1 MILPAYADRKSSP
14 LPDPESRFL
23 DPRSS
28 DPGPSRAEGP
38 APLRRL
44 ALAGLAL
51 GFLCL
56 SGIGLPGL
64 SGAALAASLPP
75 ETFADLAA
83 KVTPAVV
90 NISSTHHEAAAS
102 ADQTMPFDF
111 PPGSPFEEFFKHFR
125 EQQGRNRGGQDMTAL
140 GSGFLIDPSGYI
152 VTNDH
157 VIDGA
162 TEIHATLAGGK
173 DYPAKLIGADKKT
186 DLALL
191 KIDAGSPLPYV
202 TWGNSDTMRVGDWVL
217 AVGNPFGL
225 GGTVTTGI
233 ISARSR
239 DIHSGPFDDF
249 LQIDA
254 SINRGNSGGP
264 TFNLVGE
271 VIGINSAIASP
282 NGGSV
287 GIGFAIPSNM
297 ARPVIEALRQRGR
310 VDRGWI
316 GVAIQEVTPELA
328 QSLGLGAPT
337 GALIASVQPDG
348 PAAAA
353 ALQQGDVI
361 LSFDGQTVGETRE
374 LPRIVAGTP
383 AGKQV
388 QLVIWRNGARK
399 TLSLTV
405 AKMKDETQ
413 VSSAETPPS
422 TPAESPSRRVL
433 GVQLSALTEDLRQ
446 QLGLSDDIRGV
457 VITDIADGSPAARQ
471 GLQQGDIIEQVAQR
485 KVASPGEVDRLVEQA
500 VKKNAASVLLLVN
513 RQGSELFLAVKV
525 GKA

>member
-1 MILPAYADRKSSP
+1 MILPAHADRKLPSTQNPKPATQDEVSQNKVSP
-14 LPDPESRFL
+14 W
-23 DPRSS
+23 
-28 DPGPSRAEGP
+28 
-38 APLRRL
+38 RRL
-44 ALAGLAL
+44 AITGLAVAVIGFSSADLAGPVA
-51 GFLCL
+51 
-56 SGIGLPGL
+56 
-64 SGAALAASLPP
+64 AASLPP

-90 NISSTHHEAAAS
+90 NISSTHHEAAGS
-102 ADQTMPFDF
+102 SDEETMPFDF
-111 PPGSPFEEFFKHFR
+111 PPGSPFEQFFKHFR
-125 EQQGRNRGGQDMTAL
+125 EHRGNQDMTAL
-140 GSGFLIDPSGYI
+140 GSGFIIDPSGYI

-162 TEIHATLAGGK
+162 TEIHATLASGK
-173 DYPAKLIGADKKT
+173 DYPAKLIGEDKKT

-191 KIDAGSPLPYV
+191 KIDASAPLPYV
-202 TWGNSDTMRVGDWVL
+202 TWGNSDAIRVGDWVL

-233 ISARSR
+233 ISARGR

-264 TFNLVGE
+264 TFDLAGE

-297 ARPVIEALRQRGR
+297 AKPVIAALRERGR

-316 GVAIQEVTPELA
+316 GVAIQEVTPEIA
-328 QSLGLGAPT
+328 QSLGLSEPT

-353 ALQQGDVI
+353 ELQQGDVI
-361 LSFDGQTVGETRE
+361 LSFDGQTVSETHE
-374 LPRIVAGTP
+374 LPRIVAATP
-383 AGKQV
+383 AGKRV
-388 QLVIWRNGARK
+388 EVVIWREGARK
-399 TLSLTV
+399 AVNLTV
-405 AKMKDETQ
+405 AQMKDEPKEA
-413 VSSAETPPS
+413 SNETPPA
-422 TPAESPSRRVL
+422 PAEDSPARRFL
-433 GVQLSALTEDLRQ
+433 GVQLSSLTEDMRQ
-446 QLGLSDDIRGV
+446 QLGLADDVRGV
-457 VITDIADGSPAARQ
+457 VITDIADGSPAARE
-471 GLQQGDIIEQVAQR
+471 GLQQGDIIEEVARR
-485 KVASPGEVDRLVEQA
+485 KVSSPGEVDRLVQQA
-500 VKKNAASVLLLVN
+500 VIRKAPSVLLLVN
-513 RQGSELFLAVKV
+513 RQGNELFLAVKV

>member
-1 MILPAYADRKSSP
+1 MIFPVYAVRRLP
-14 LPDPESRFL
+14 LPGS
-23 DPRSS
+23 
-28 DPGPSRAEGP
+28 PGTPLT
-38 APLRRL
+38 APPTRRHARRL
-44 ALAGLAL
+44 TFGHLLL
-51 GFLCL
+51 M
-56 SGIGLPGL
+56 GL
-64 SGAALAASLPP
+64 SLAAGGLSLPVAASAQTLP
-75 ETFADLAA
+75 PTTFADLAA

-90 NISSTHHEAAAS
+90 NISSTHHEAAGG
-102 ADQTMPFDF
+102 DEPMPFDF
-111 PPGSPFEEFFKHFR
+111 PPGSPFEQFFKHFR
-125 EQQGRNRGGQDMTAL
+125 EHRGGGQDMTAL
-140 GSGFLIDPSGYI
+140 GSGFVIDPTGYI

-162 TEIHATLAGGK
+162 TEIHATLASGK

-191 KIDAGSPLPYV
+191 KIDAGSALPYV
-202 TWGNSDTMRVGDWVL
+202 SWGDSNAARVGDWVL

-233 ISARSR
+233 ISARGR

-264 TFNLVGE
+264 TFNLAGE

-297 ARPVIEALRQRGR
+297 AKPVIAALRARGR

-328 QSLGLGAPT
+328 QSLGLGEAT

-353 ALQQGDVI
+353 MLQQGDVI
-361 LSFDGQTVGETRE
+361 LSFDGQTVAETHD
-374 LPRIVAGTP
+374 LPRIVAATP

-388 QLVIWRNGARK
+388 QVTIWRDGTRK
-399 TLSLTV
+399 NVSLTV
-405 AKMKDETQ
+405 AKMKDESQ
-413 VSSAETPPS
+413 VASTDNPS
-422 TPAESPSRRVL
+422 DQPAESPSERVL
-433 GVQLSALTEDLRQ
+433 GVQLSALTTDMRQ
-446 QLGLSDDIRGV
+446 QLGLDDGVHGV
-457 VITDIADGSPAARQ
+457 VITNIAEGSPAARQ
-471 GLQQGDIIEQVAQR
+471 GLQEGDIIEQVAR
-485 KVASPGEVDRLVEQA
+485 RRVTSPSEVDHLVQQA
-500 VKKNAASVLLLVN
+500 VTKNAASVLLLVN
-513 RQGSELFLAVKV
+513 RQGNELFLAVKV